1 MTITYTQNSWIV
13 NLNQYEPV
21 LLDANEALIM
31 RAGFSLAE
39 EAEDSGKRLRLL
51 IDFIGQAQR
60 VASSAH
66 ADLGSDLA
74 VSVSQS
80 VVEQII
86 YLAYWKNYRLQFDLE
101 NTGERVAIWV
111 RFLNQPELNCMLD
124 QFNVGGNNQDAL
136 QEWLDFLCNIISD
149 HADIWQI
156 YFVIHESIYTQLTI
170 PTAARVFIEVERAE
184 DQSVQHKLPALA
196 IASF

>member
-1 MTITYTQNSWIV
+1 MTITYTQNLWTV

-21 LLDANEALIM
+21 LLDANQALIM

-51 IDFIGQAQR
+51 IDLIEQARR
-60 VASSAH
+60 VVSSAH
-66 ADLGSDLA
+66 ADLSADLS

-86 YLAYWKNYRLQFDLE
+86 YLAYWKNYRLQFDIE

-111 RFLNQPELNCMLD
+111 RFLNQPQLNCMLD

-136 QEWLDFLCNIISD
+136 QEWLDFLCYIISD

-156 YFVIHESIYTQLTI
+156 YFVIHESIYAQLTI
-170 PTAARVFIEVERAE
+170 PTAARVFIEVESAE
-184 DQSVQHKLPALA
+184 YQPVQHELPALA

>member
-1 MTITYTQNSWIV
+1 MTNTYTQNLWTV
-13 NLNQYEPV
+13 DLNQYEPV

-51 IDFIGQAQR
+51 IDFINQAQH
-60 VASSAH
+60 VVSGAQ
-66 ADLGSDLA
+66 ADLGSDLV

-86 YLAYWKNYRLQFDLE
+86 YLAYWKNNRLQFNIE

-111 RFLNQPELNCMLD
+111 RFLNRPELNCMLD
-124 QFNVGGNNQDAL
+124 QFKVGDNNQDAL
-136 QEWLDFLCNIISD
+136 QGWMDFLCSTISD
-149 HADIWQI
+149 HADIWQL
-156 YFVIHESIYTQLTI
+156 YFVIHQSIYAKLTI
-170 PTAARVFIEVERAE
+170 PAAARVFIEVERTA
-184 DQSVQHKLPALA
+184 DQPVQHELPALA
-196 IASF
+196 IASC